1 MQDTG
6 NEDQQLK
13 TILYIY
19 RLLYQNL
26 PHDNHKPID
35 INPQIHK
42 RYTHKKEKA
51 TQHNTKNSHQK
62 RLEHKRKRRKKIY
75 KTNPKQLIKW
85 Q

>member
-1 MQDTG
+1 MQDIG

-62 RLEHKRKRRKKIY
+62 YQSTREKEEKIY

-85 Q
+85 R